1 MLSRRNILATSAAA
15 ATVFNIGGRHAKAA
29 PVDVK
34 IDPYNQTAAQKEL
47 HKARFDTLDQESQ
60 MSFMKGFRRWAGPD
74 FRGRDARRGYNAYL
88 RSRDL
93 PIGITDLG
101 YEECYNIMLED
112 PSYAAKIRFAQA
124 QMWDRAYR
132 AFHGEADK
140 YLALMEETDNAGP
153 GSLELNPDMD
163 LPDYTCHEIH
173 AQPGGYVGD
182 PFAGWVYHWALSQ
195 AFDKYLALMEETDN
209 AGPGSLELNPDM
221 DLPDYTCH
229 EIHAQPGG
237 YVGDPFAGWVY
248 HWALSQAFDGW
259 VYDQAHLA
267 TAQDCPKPADG
278 EVRRILDTGCGTGL
292 GAMAF
297 KERFPDAEVW
307 GIDVGGPMVRK
318 GHYEAVQR
326 NLDVNFAQ
334 RLAEDTK
341 FPDGYFD
348 IVSDYLVFHEV
359 SNPGAAKI
367 VPEIYRIL
375 RPGGIFNHDDSGTLG
390 NPNIPLSL
398 TIEAKAW
405 AWVDHR
411 HNVESWILG
420 YRHTDFPGLMRKA
433 GFDVDLTIRQDVY
446 RRRAIF
452 GVKPA

>member
-112 PSYAAKIRFAQA
+112 PSYAAKIRFNRSAQA

-132 AFHGEADK
+132 AFHGEA
-140 YLALMEETDNAGP
+140 
-153 GSLELNPDMD
+153 
-163 LPDYTCHEIH
+163 
-173 AQPGGYVGD
+173 
-182 PFAGWVYHWALSQ
+182 
-195 AFDKYLALMEETDN
+195 DKYLALMEETDN